1 MPEKLSTL
9 TFGKYFNQKIEPGI
23 LPEKL
28 IILTFGKH
36 FNQII
41 DPGILSENL
50 TILIFEGNFNQMIDS
65 KMLPSNLI
73 KINFYWMNLNK
84 YDLTEN
90 YIDMINSIP
99 NYYYVK
105 IVLKNSVFGNNGLKW
120 PIHIVD
126 YIENEWPPEI
136 YEIQGKYMHPIYN
149 SITILINKE
158 TYQPYFSAKSTLK

>member
-1 MPEKLSTL
+1 M
-9 TFGKYFNQKIEPGI
+9 
-23 LPEKL
+23 
-28 IILTFGKH
+28 
-36 FNQII
+36 
-41 DPGILSENL
+41 D
-50 TILIFEGNFNQMIDS
+50 
-65 KMLPSNLI
+65 
-73 KINFYWMNLNK
+73 K

-126 YIENEWPPEI
+126 YIENEWSSEI
-136 YEIQGKYMHPIYN
+136 YEIQDKYIHPIHG

-158 TYQPYFSAKSTLK
+158 TYQPYSSNKSALK